1 MLSVDWMDQ
10 QPAYEALMLLI
21 SCGCKTNCATKS
33 CSCMSQGFIIIMAAD
48 ALIFA
53 KARIEESLYKKAI
66 DKVTMRKKIKT

>member
-21 SCGCKTNCATKS
+21 ICGCKTNCATNIVLVCHKVYHAH
-33 CSCMSQGFIIIMAAD
+33 MAAD

-53 KARIEESLYKKAI
+53 NTRIEESLYQKAI
-66 DKVTMRKKIKT
+66 AKVTMRIKT